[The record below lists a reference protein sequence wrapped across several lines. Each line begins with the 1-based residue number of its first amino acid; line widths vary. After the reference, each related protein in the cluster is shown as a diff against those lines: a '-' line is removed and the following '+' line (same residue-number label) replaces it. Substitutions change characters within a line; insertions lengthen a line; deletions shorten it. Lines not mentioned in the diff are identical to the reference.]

1 MFVILQIMF
10 EFLIIM
16 GLVSV
21 SFVIENGRVKQRY
34 IVAMMDS
41 HRSNS
46 PTKYSRVTINFV
58 IPLERITHKTH

>member
-21 SFVIENGRVKQRY
+21 SFVIGNGRAKQRY
-34 IVAMMDS
+34 IVAIMDS

-46 PTKYSRVTINFV
+46 PTKHSRVTINFA